1 MADEPTTDAVCHGSS
16 CGCGSSGPD
25 RRTFL
30 TLAGLGAGRLLF
42 VNEAAVAGPFQE
54 ADFQKLVPADKKLRP
69 EWLRSLVERGEPT
82 VYRGEELRFIGMPV
96 GGIGAGQLYLGGDGK
111 LWHWDVFNIAQP
123 GNFTSAAGPNYAHPP
138 TSASPLEQGFAVRV
152 SAGSKTHVRTLDRR
166 GFSDVTFR
174 GQYPIGNVEYHDPE
188 SPVTAA
194 LEAFS
199 PFIPLNPDDSSLPA
213 TVLHYTVKNT
223 SDRPVQV
230 ELAGWLEN
238 AVCLGSAKKAT
249 GRKHNRIV
257 RERELTLLHCTAEA
271 VPSKEL
277 AAGLVLEKQPDFGS
291 LALALLGSAD
301 GVFALPSVPLEG
313 PAVDAIFQADRKNAG
328 TDAAEPF
335 GRHLVGVVGR
345 TVTVKPREKADF
357 TFVLTWF
364 FPALPPDHFK
374 NLTGWRE
381 LRRSYAGH
389 FDSAA
394 AVARYLATNIDRL
407 AGDTRLW
414 NRTWYDST
422 LPYWLLDRTL
432 LTVCCLATATAYRFT
447 NGRFYGFEGTY
458 CCDGTC
464 THVWHYA
471 QAVARLFPQLE
482 RATREMVDFG
492 LAFHADNG
500 AMDYRAEYGR
510 HVAVD
515 GQAGTILRAYREHQM
530 SADDAF
536 LHRTWP
542 KIKKAIEH
550 LIARDTD
557 EDGLLDGE
565 QYNTLDAS
573 WYGHISWI
581 SSLYLACLRAGAA
594 MAAEMGDEPF
604 VKRCTTIAERGSKR
618 MVERLYNGEYFIQIL
633 DPGHAKAINTNDGC
647 HIDQVFGQS
656 WAFQVGLPRV
666 LPEVQTKAALEAL
679 WKYNFT
685 PDVGPYRRDF
695 KSIPGGRWYAMPGE
709 GGLLMCTW
717 PKGGAEKAKGQGAD
731 PGFVGY
737 FNECMT
743 GFEYQVAAHMIAEG
757 LVEKG
762 LAVTR
767 MIHDRYHAAK
777 RNPYNE
783 VECSDHYARSMAS
796 YGVFLAACGFT
807 YHGPKGH
814 LGFAPRL
821 TPADFRAAFT
831 AAEGWA
837 TFSQKLGPNGQNATI
852 ALKWGKLKLRT
863 LALVVTDEKTA
874 RSVKVA
880 INGKSIEIK
889 PSWDGDRV
897 QIALAAEAVLQAGD
911 KLEVTIG

>member
-1 MADEPTTDAVCHGSS
+1 
-16 CGCGSSGPD
+16 
-25 RRTFL
+25 
-30 TLAGLGAGRLLF
+30 LLF
-42 VNEAAVAGPFQE
+42 ADRAAVAGPFEE
-54 ADFQKLVPADKKLRP
+54 ADFDKLVPADKKLRP
-69 EWLRSLVERGEPT
+69 EWLRSLIERGEPT
-82 VYRGEELRFIGMPV
+82 AYRGEELRFIGMPV

-111 LWHWDVFNIAQP
+111 LWHWDVFNTPQP
-123 GNFTSAAGPNYAHPP
+123 GNFTNASGPNYAHPP
-138 TSASPLEQGFAVRV
+138 MSASPLDQGFVLRV
-152 SAGSKTHVRTLDRR
+152 SAGGKTLVRTLDRR
-166 GFSDVTFR
+166 GFSDITFR
-174 GQYPIGNVEYHDPE
+174 GQYPIANVQYHDPE
-188 SPVTAA
+188 LPVTAA

-199 PFIPLNPDDSSLPA
+199 PFIPLNADDSSLPA

-223 SDRPVQV
+223 SDGPVRL

-238 AVCLGSAKKAT
+238 AVCLGSARNAA
-249 GRKHNRIV
+249 GRRRNRIV
-257 RERELTLLHCTAEA
+257 RERDLTIVHCTAETI
-271 VPSKEL
+271 PDKE
-277 AAGLVLEKQPDFGS
+277 AAARLPLEKQADFGS
-291 LALALLGSAD
+291 LALALLGSID
-301 GVFALPSVPLEG
+301 GAFAKASVPLG
-313 PAVDAIFQADRKNAG
+313 GTAANAIFQVDRKNAE
-328 TDAAEPF
+328 TDAVEPF
-335 GRHLVGVVGR
+335 GRRLVGSVGR
-345 TVTVKPREKADF
+345 TITLKPGETADF
-357 TFVLTWF
+357 TFAVAWF
-364 FPALPPDHFK
+364 FPGLPPGQFS
-374 NLTGWRE
+374 NLAGSRE
-381 LRRSYAGH
+381 LRRSYAAR
-389 FDSAA
+389 FESAA
-394 AVARYLATNIDRL
+394 SVARYLASHFDRL
-407 AGDTRLW
+407 AGQTRLW
-414 NRTWYDST
+414 NKTWYDST
-422 LPYWLLDRTL
+422 LPYWFLDRTL
-432 LTVCCLATATAYRFT
+432 LTICCLATATAYRFT

-471 QAVARLFPQLE
+471 QAVARLFPHLE

-500 AMDYRAEYGR
+500 AMDYRGEYGR
-510 HVAVD
+510 QVAVD

-530 SADDAF
+530 SVDDAF

-550 LIARDTD
+550 LIVRDPD

-573 WYGHISWI
+573 WYGHIPWT

-594 MAAEMGDEPF
+594 MAVEMSDEAF
-604 VKRCTTIAERGSKR
+604 VKRCTTIAERGGR
-618 MVERLYNGEYFIQIL
+618 RIVERLFGGEHFIQVL
-633 DPGHAKAINTNDGC
+633 DPGHARAINTNDGC

-656 WAFQVGLPRV
+656 WAFQVGLPRA

-695 KSIPGGRWYAMPGE
+695 KTIPGGRWYAMPGE

-743 GFEYQVAAHMIAEG
+743 GFEYQAAAHMIAEG

-767 MIHDRYHAAK
+767 MIHDRYHARK

-807 YHGPKGH
+807 YHGPKGDV
-814 LGFAPRL
+814 GFAPRL

-831 AAEGWA
+831 AAEGWG
-837 TFSQKLGPNGQNATI
+837 TFSQQHRQNGQNATI
-852 ALKWGKLKLRT
+852 ALEWGKLKLLT
-863 LALVVTDEKTA
+863 LGLTVPQHPTRRIVN
-874 RSVKVA
+874 VA
-880 INGKSIEIK
+880 INGRPVEIK
-889 PSWDGDRV
+889 PAWDGDRV

-911 KLEVTIG
+911 RVEVTIG